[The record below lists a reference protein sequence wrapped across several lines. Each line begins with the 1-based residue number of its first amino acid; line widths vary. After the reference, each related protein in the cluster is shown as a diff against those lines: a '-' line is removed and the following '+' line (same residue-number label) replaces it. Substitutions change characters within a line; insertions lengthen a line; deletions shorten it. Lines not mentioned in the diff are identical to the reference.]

1 MSTLIYQFSPRQTRR
16 QQELKKKEKGEEK
29 RGVKI
34 GKRGEK
40 REEVEEREGLMVMPW
55 WLRMI
60 IQDQVKDR
68 RGLLEE

>member
-1 MSTLIYQFSPRQTRR
+1 MK
-16 QQELKKKEKGEEK
+16 EKEKGEEK
-29 RGVKI
+29 RREKM

-40 REEVEEREGLMVMPW
+40 MDEVEKREGLMVMPW

-60 IQDQVKDR
+60 IQDQVKNR